1 MKSGEQVIS
10 VSEVTK
16 RRYEPCKLGTM
27 PIYLQDETN
36 VNEKKETVMKI
47 ICLLRRIHYT
57 NSHIQNNLV
66 VVKSQQIM
74 T

>member
-36 VNEKKETVMKI
+36 VNEKKETVMKLYAFYDEFITQIHTFRI
-47 ICLLRRIHYT
+47 I
-57 NSHIQNNLV
+57 
-66 VVKSQQIM
+66 
-74 T
+74 